1 MMKDDE
7 MNDRGGK
14 DRGIDIPGRLRRLS
28 NFERYLLWSAEN
40 NLAAVA
46 RIHGDVHEY
55 DLRRAIDSVGAVH
68 PLMSARVVIDGHHDI
83 WFSTDHA
90 QKATLRTVPRTSE
103 EQWFEEVRLEY
114 LVPFK
119 PVRGP
124 MIRFVLV
131 CSKEVSE
138 LIAFSQHSI
147 CDGVS
152 LANLLRDILA
162 SYANPVEGG
171 QAICPPRAT
180 DYLDK
185 SGIISLKFT
194 YDADIDHYNNQWQN
208 EPHYFSQEDFCCIY
222 KALAGR
228 VRHEIVVLQLE
239 PEETMDL
246 VSRCRENAAT
256 VTSAL
261 TAAFLAAYQEIRG
274 QLPENRR
281 TIQVP
286 FDLRRRLGANHG
298 DFLGFFV
305 GAFKFPFAYDSK
317 RSFWKNAQELQEIIR
332 KRAEMIDT
340 SAIDME
346 PFDPT
351 LVDAFTNCAPYVDL
365 LPEAFSQTE
374 NLSALARD
382 RDNIAFELCSKAV
395 YNLPGTISSNIGR
408 LYFPETYGSLRLD
421 RMFFVA
427 PASEA
432 FPLFIAGVS
441 INDRLAFSLNYVE
454 RVGGGDAL
462 TGDMIRIRNR
472 ALEYLGFPEEASD
485 RAI

>member
-1 MMKDDE
+1 
-7 MNDRGGK
+7 MNQSEEK
-14 DRGIDIPGRLRRLS
+14 DRGIDIPGCLRQLS
-28 NFERYLLWSAEN
+28 NFERYLLWSPEN
-40 NLAAVA
+40 NMAAVV
-46 RIHGDVHEY
+46 RILGDVRED

-68 PLMSARVVIDGHHDI
+68 ALMDAGVVIDRHHDI

-90 QKATLRTVPRTSE
+90 QKATLRIVPRTSE
-103 EQWFEEVRLEY
+103 EQWLEEVRQEY
-114 LVPFK
+114 LVHFEPE
-119 PVRGP
+119 RGP
-124 MIRFVLV
+124 LIRFVLV

-147 CDGVS
+147 CDGIS

-162 SYANPVEGG
+162 SYANPAKRG
-171 QAICPPRAT
+171 QAIRPLAT
-180 DYLDK
+180 TDCLKKNGISSKFIDK
-185 SGIISLKFT
+185 AAIQ
-194 YDADIDHYNNQWQN
+194 HYNDQWHKC
-208 EPHYFSQEDFCCIY
+208 PHYFSQEDFCSIY
-222 KALAGR
+222 DALTKR
-228 VRHEIVVLQLE
+228 IRHEIVLLQLE
-239 PEETMDL
+239 PEETLDL
-246 VSRCRENAAT
+246 VARCRENGAT

-261 TAAFLAAYQEIRG
+261 TAAFLAAYQEIKG
-274 QLPENRR
+274 NLPENMR

-286 FDLRRRLGANHG
+286 FDLRRRLCANSG

-317 RSFWKNAQELQEIIR
+317 RSFWKNAQELQELIR
-332 KRAEMIDT
+332 KRAEILDT

-374 NLSALARD
+374 NLSSFAQD
-382 RDNIAFELCSKAV
+382 RENIAFELCSKSV

-408 LYFPETYGSLRLD
+408 LYFPEAYGSLRLD

-441 INDRLAFSLNYVE
+441 VNDRLAFSLNFVE
-454 RVGGGDAL
+454 RVGEGKAL
-462 TGDMIRIRNR
+462 IEDMIRIRNR
-472 ALEYLGFPEEASD
+472 ALEYLGFLGRASD
-485 RAI
+485 KAI

>member
-1 MMKDDE
+1 M
-7 MNDRGGK
+7 
-14 DRGIDIPGRLRRLS
+14 P
-28 NFERYLLWSAEN
+28 FEPE
-40 NLAAVA
+40 
-46 RIHGDVHEY
+46 
-55 DLRRAIDSVGAVH
+55 
-68 PLMSARVVIDGHHDI
+68 
-83 WFSTDHA
+83 
-90 QKATLRTVPRTSE
+90 
-103 EQWFEEVRLEY
+103 
-114 LVPFK
+114 
-119 PVRGP
+119 RGP
-124 MIRFVLV
+124 LIRFVLV
-131 CSKEVSE
+131 RSKEVSE

-147 CDGVS
+147 CDGIS

-162 SYANPVEGG
+162 RYANPAKIGE
-171 QAICPPRAT
+171 AIRPPATT
-180 DYLDK
+180 DYLKDDGIFSSKFIDK
-185 SGIISLKFT
+185 
-194 YDADIDHYNNQWQN
+194 AAIDHYNDQWQKS
-208 EPHYFSQEDFCCIY
+208 PHYFSQEDFRIIY
-222 KALAGR
+222 AALARR
-228 VRHEIVVLQLE
+228 VSHEMVILQLE
-239 PEETMDL
+239 PEETLDL
-246 VSRCRENAAT
+246 VARCRDNGAT

-261 TAAFLAAYQEIRG
+261 TAAFLAAYKEIRG

-286 FDLRRRLGANHG
+286 FDLRRRLGTNPG

-317 RSFWKNAQELQEIIR
+317 RSVWKNAQELQEIIQ
-332 KRAEMIDT
+332 KRAEMLDT

-374 NLSALARD
+374 NLSSFARD
-382 RDNIAFELCSKAV
+382 RENIAFELCSKAV

-408 LYFPETYGSLRLD
+408 LFFPEVYGSLRLD

-462 TGDMIRIRNR
+462 TRDMIRIRNR
-472 ALEYLGFPEEASD
+472 ALEYLGFPGRASD

>member
-1 MMKDDE
+1 M
-7 MNDRGGK
+7 G
-14 DRGIDIPGRLRRLS
+14 
-28 NFERYLLWSAEN
+28 
-40 NLAAVA
+40 
-46 RIHGDVHEY
+46 
-55 DLRRAIDSVGAVH
+55 
-68 PLMSARVVIDGHHDI
+68 ARVVIDEHHDI

-103 EQWFEEVRLEY
+103 EQWFEEVRQEY
-114 LVPFK
+114 LVHFEPEM
-119 PVRGP
+119 GP
-124 MIRFVLV
+124 LIRFVLV
-131 CSKEVSE
+131 RSMKVSE

-147 CDGVS
+147 CDGIS

-162 SYANPVEGG
+162 SYANPAKRG
-171 QAICPPRAT
+171 QTILPPATT
-180 DYLDK
+180 DYLKKDGIFSSKFIDK
-185 SGIISLKFT
+185 AAIE
-194 YDADIDHYNNQWQN
+194 YYNDQWQKS
-208 EPHYFSQEDFCCIY
+208 PHYFSQEDFCSIY
-222 KALAGR
+222 DALAR
-228 VRHEIVVLQLE
+228 RIRHEIVILQLD
-239 PEETMDL
+239 PEETLDL
-246 VSRCRENAAT
+246 VASCRENGAT

-286 FDLRRRLGANHG
+286 FDLRRRISANPG

-317 RSFWKNAQELQEIIR
+317 SSFWKNAQELQEIIQ
-332 KRAEMIDT
+332 KRAEMRDT

-351 LVDAFTNCAPYVDL
+351 LVDAFTNCAPYVAL

-374 NLSALARD
+374 NLSSFARD
-382 RDNIAFELCSKAV
+382 RENIAFELSSKAV

-408 LYFPETYGSLRLD
+408 LYFPEDYGTLRLD

-454 RVGGGDAL
+454 RVGGGEAL
-462 TGDMIRIRNR
+462 TLDMIRIRNR
-472 ALEYLGFPEEASD
+472 ALEYLGFPGKASD
-485 RAI
+485 MAI

>member
-1 MMKDDE
+1 MDQSE
-7 MNDRGGK
+7 GK
-14 DRGIDIPGRLRRLS
+14 DRGIDIPGCLRRLT
-28 NFERYLLWSAEN
+28 NFERYLLWSPEN
-40 NLAAVA
+40 NIAAVA
-46 RIHGDVHEY
+46 RILGDVQE
-55 DLRRAIDSVGAVH
+55 DDIRRAIDSVGAVH
-68 PLMSARVVIDGHHDI
+68 PLMGARVVIDENHDI

-103 EQWFEEVRLEY
+103 EQWFEEVRQEY
-114 LVPFK
+114 LVHFEPE
-119 PVRGP
+119 RGP
-124 MIRFVLV
+124 LIRFVLV

-147 CDGVS
+147 CDGIS

-162 SYANPVEGG
+162 SYANPAKRG
-171 QAICPPRAT
+171 QAILPPATT
-180 DYLDK
+180 DYLKKDGIFSSKSIDK
-185 SGIISLKFT
+185 AAIE
-194 YDADIDHYNNQWQN
+194 YYNDQWQKS
-208 EPHYFSQEDFCCIY
+208 PHYFSQEDFCSIY
-222 KALAGR
+222 DALAR
-228 VRHEIVVLQLE
+228 RIRHEIVLLQLD
-239 PEETMDL
+239 PEETLDL
-246 VSRCRENAAT
+246 VARCRENGAT

-261 TAAFLAAYQEIRG
+261 TAAFLAAYQEVRG

-286 FDLRRRLGANHG
+286 FDLRRHISANLG

-317 RSFWKNAQELQEIIR
+317 RSFWKNALELQEIIQ
-332 KRAEMIDT
+332 KRAEILDT

-351 LVDAFTNCAPYVDL
+351 LVDAFTNCAPYVDF

-374 NLSALARD
+374 NLSSFAGD
-382 RDNIAFELCSKAV
+382 RENIAFELSSKAV

-408 LYFPETYGSLRLD
+408 LYFPEAYGSLRLD

-441 INDRLAFSLNYVE
+441 INDRLAFSLNFVE
-454 RVGGGDAL
+454 RVGEEEAL
-462 TGDMIRIRNR
+462 IGDMIRIRNR
-472 ALEYLGFPEEASD
+472 ALEYLGFPGKASD

>member
-1 MMKDDE
+1 MSKSE
-7 MNDRGGK
+7 GK
-14 DRGIDIPGRLRRLS
+14 DNDMDIPGCLRRLS
-28 NFERYLLWSAEN
+28 NFERYLLWSPEN

-46 RIHGDVHEY
+46 RILGDVQKD
-55 DLRRAIDSVGAVH
+55 DLRRAIDLVAAVH
-68 PLMSARVVIDGHHDI
+68 PLMCARVVIDGIHDI

-90 QKATLRTVPRTSE
+90 QKATLRTVQRISE
-103 EQWFEEVRLEY
+103 EQWFEEVRQEY
-114 LVPFK
+114 LVPFE

-124 MIRFVLV
+124 LIRFVLV
-131 CSKEVSE
+131 HSKEVSE

-147 CDGVS
+147 CDGIS
-152 LANLLRDILA
+152 LANLFRDILA
-162 SYANPVEGG
+162 SYANPVVGG
-171 QAICPPRAT
+171 LAIHPPATT
-180 DYLDK
+180 DYLKIHGNFSSESIDK
-185 SGIISLKFT
+185 
-194 YDADIDHYNNQWQN
+194 AAIDQFNDQWRKS
-208 EPHYFSQEDFCCIY
+208 PYYFAQEDFCTIY
-222 KALAGR
+222 AALAR
-228 VRHEIVVLQLE
+228 TVKHEIVILQLE
-239 PEETMDL
+239 PEETLDL
-246 VSRCRENAAT
+246 VARCRENGAT

-261 TAAFLAAYQEIRG
+261 TAAFLAAYQEVRG

-286 FDLRRRLGANHG
+286 FDLRRRLGVNPG

-305 GAFKFPFAYDSK
+305 GAFKFPFAYDSQ

-332 KRAEMIDT
+332 ERAEMLDT

-351 LVDAFTNCAPYVDL
+351 LVDAFTNCAPYVNL
-365 LPEAFSQTE
+365 LPEAFNQTE
-374 NLSALARD
+374 NLSRFAQD
-382 RDNIAFELCSKAV
+382 RKNIAFELCSNAV

-408 LYFPETYGSLRLD
+408 LHFQKAYGSLRLD

-441 INDRLAFSLNYVE
+441 INDRMTFSVNYVE
-454 RVGGGDAL
+454 RLKGGDAL
-462 TGDMIRIRNR
+462 TRDMIRIRNR
-472 ALEYLGFPEEASD
+472 TLEYLGFPGKISN